1 MQAMTEPT
9 IANAGKANQM
19 DKQKGKN
26 WTIMVYFAG
35 DNNLSEEMI
44 YAIKEIYRVG
54 VTPDFDVIVQFDPS
68 AIGAPVRRYV
78 ISQEQLAYDI
88 ETHAELAPARGT
100 QKSMAESLSHGTA
113 QYSHKRSTDAAHRS
127 DEQPLPHQR
136 ETDSIASLDIEGT
149 IEKLG

>member
-1 MQAMTEPT
+1 MQAMAEPT

-19 DKQKGKN
+19 NKPKEKKN

-44 YAIKEIYRVG
+44 YAIKEMYRVG

-68 AIGAPVRRYV
+68 AIGARTRRYV

-88 ETHAELAPARGT
+88 RRHAELAPAIGK
-100 QKSMAESLSHGTA
+100 QKSMAASSLYAAAPVGHT
-113 QYSHKRSTDAAHRS
+113 RSTHDR
-127 DEQPLPHQR
+127 QR
-136 ETDSIASLDIEGT
+136 RY
-149 IEKLG
+149 